1 LTYIPWVVWYIY
13 VVEFFDRAMEGAMR
27 LEELID
33 IDEDDEFFD
42 DQDLDVITQR
52 GDMRLV
58 DLFDDAV
65 KQAA

>member
-1 LTYIPWVVWYIY
+1 
-13 VVEFFDRAMEGAMR
+13 MR